1 MNTLV
6 LNLLTQQ
13 FIHTAD
19 GRLLLFRS
27 TEEAKDWIRNT
38 SIATDIPEDMF
49 EAQFQKHLASA

>member
-1 MNTLV
+1 MNTIV

-27 TEEAKDWIRNT
+27 PEDAQDWIRNI
-38 SIATDIPEDMF
+38 SIATGIPEEMF
-49 EAQFQKHLASA
+49 EAQPQEHLATA